1 MEKGSLKINKHKTQ
15 KKRESGKDLIE
26 SINIQIEK
34 FYSVSLSLS
43 SILSILISLVK
54 NIY

>member
-1 MEKGSLKINKHKTQ
+1 MEKGSLKIDKHKTQ

-26 SINIQIEK
+26 SFNIQIEK

-43 SILSILISLVK
+43 SILISLVK